1 MFNLLVS
8 NQFEMNGLLIIKL
21 KAINRLSVMLLIFY
35 STEQTQGNKDRNESI
50 FQNIDFLFVF
60 LSNHAYSAIKA
71 LYFIINYKIKKLKV
85 LSKTKIGHRS

>member
-1 MFNLLVS
+1 MFNLLIS

-50 FQNIDFLFVF
+50 FQNIGFLFVF

-71 LYFIINYKIKKLKV
+71 LYFIINYKIK
-85 LSKTKIGHRS
+85 